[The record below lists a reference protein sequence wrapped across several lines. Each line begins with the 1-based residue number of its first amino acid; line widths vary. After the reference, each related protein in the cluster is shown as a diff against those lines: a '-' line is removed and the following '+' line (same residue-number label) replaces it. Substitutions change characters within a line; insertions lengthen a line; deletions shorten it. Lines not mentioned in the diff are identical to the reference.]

1 MWHEERLFIN
11 GELRDADGGATFD
24 NINPATEE
32 MIGVSADASQQDF
45 DDAIAAARFAFDV
58 GDWSTDV
65 SMRVRCLEQLHD
77 ALQDH
82 IEELS
87 ALTVA

>member
-32 MIGVSADASQQDF
+32 VIGVSADASQQDF
-45 DDAIAAARFAFDV
+45 DDAIAAAGPFV
-58 GDWSTDV
+58 G
-65 SMRVRCLEQLHD
+65 
-77 ALQDH
+77 
-82 IEELS
+82 
-87 ALTVA
+87 

>member
-32 MIGVSADASQQDF
+32 VIGVSADASQQDLMMPSQLQGPRSIWVIGQLMF
-45 DDAIAAARFAFDV
+45 RCVCDV
-58 GDWSTDV
+58 
-65 SMRVRCLEQLHD
+65 
-77 ALQDH
+77 
-82 IEELS
+82 
-87 ALTVA
+87 

>member
-32 MIGVSADASQQDF
+32 VIGVSADASQQDF
-45 DDAIAAARFAFDV
+45 DDAITAARSAFDS

-65 SMRVRCLEQLHD
+65 SCLT
-77 ALQDH
+77 
-82 IEELS
+82 LS
-87 ALTVA
+87 

>member
-32 MIGVSADASQQDF
+32 VIGVSADASQQDF
-45 DDAIAAARFAFDV
+45 DDAIAAQGPRSIWVIGQLMFRCECDV
-58 GDWSTDV
+58 
-65 SMRVRCLEQLHD
+65 
-77 ALQDH
+77 
-82 IEELS
+82 
-87 ALTVA
+87 

>member
-32 MIGVSADASQQDF
+32 VIGVSADVYNRILMMPSQ
-45 DDAIAAARFAFDV
+45 
-58 GDWSTDV
+58 
-65 SMRVRCLEQLHD
+65 
-77 ALQDH
+77 LQGPR
-82 IEELS
+82 
-87 ALTVA
+87 

>member
-32 MIGVSADASQQDF
+32 VIGVSADASQQDF
-45 DDAIAAARFAFDV
+45 DDAIAAESFAFDV

-65 SMRVRCLEQLHD
+65 SLRVRCL
-77 ALQDH
+77 
-82 IEELS
+82 
-87 ALTVA
+87 